1 MTREEKQ
8 CDKVLRRVDNELTIR
23 RAVNLLK
30 DLGYDLDGAILVL
43 MMFWE
48 AENPKYTHTPYEPTG
63 P

>member
-1 MTREEKQ
+1 MTPEEQ
-8 CDKVLRRVDNELTIR
+8 CDRVIRCVENDLTIM
-23 RAVNLLK
+23 RAVQLLK